1 MTHSQTLNKYRTKQ
15 KLSSKK
21 ATARQPD
28 TQFDAAMG
36 QMAAAGEQDD
46 IELEDKY
53 HDIDAMES
61 MSVIEHE
68 MDYLTKFAKTVKDKD
83 ERDFYLDKVD
93 SLKFKKKNEEIEK

>member
-46 IELEDKY
+46 IELEDKFLKIVSY
-53 HDIDAMES
+53 GKR
-61 MSVIEHE
+61 SVAKYFYAEPTVIVSLPAFSATATIEIG
-68 MDYLTKFAKTVKDKD
+68 F
-83 ERDFYLDKVD
+83 
-93 SLKFKKKNEEIEK
+93 SN